1 MPRSANIVVI
11 GAGIVG
17 CAVAY
22 ELVRRGAAVTIVDD
36 RMIGMGATQASAGI
50 LAPFLES
57 HGNDPLLDLSIR
69 SLDLYDDFVARVSA
83 ESDLSVSYSRC
94 GSLSVA
100 TEAEDIHELRAAAA
114 ALSRRG
120 LSADVMD
127 SRAVHREEPH
137 LAENVL
143 AGLVIGTHGFV
154 SARGLTRA
162 LAEAARRRGA
172 RLSEQHRVKHIAQQG
187 ADVVLETSRGAL
199 RADAVVLAAGTWS
212 GLVDVDDAPNRPPMK
227 PVRGQLLQLT
237 WPGAE
242 LRRVLWSRQVYMVPG
257 DDGAVLVGA
266 TVEDVGFD
274 EQATVAGVSG
284 LLESACRL
292 CPQARKAGF
301 GEVRVGLRP
310 GTSDDLPLIG
320 ASRLLPR
327 IVYATGHY
335 RSGVLLAPITAHLIA
350 DALLEN
356 RSDPAA
362 AILSPARFNL

>member
-1 MPRSANIVVI
+1 MPRSSNIVVI

-22 ELVRRGAAVTIVDD
+22 ELARRGASVTIVDD
-36 RMIGMGATQASAGI
+36 RLIGMGATQASAGI

-57 HGNDPLLDLSIR
+57 HGNDPLLGLSIR
-69 SLDLYDDFVARVSA
+69 SLDLYDDFIARVSA
-83 ESDLSVSYSRC
+83 ESDLIVSYQRS

-100 TEAEDIHELRAAAA
+100 TEAQEIHELRAAAA

-120 LSADVMD
+120 LAADLLD
-127 SRAVHREEPH
+127 GRAVHREEPH
-137 LAENVL
+137 LAADVL
-143 AGLVIGTHGFV
+143 AGVVIGTHGFV

-172 RLSEQHRVKHIAQQG
+172 RLSEQHRVKRIAQRDG
-187 ADVVLETSRGAL
+187 DMVLETSRGTL
-199 RADAVVLAAGTWS
+199 RADAVVLAAGSWS
-212 GLVDVDDAPNRPPMK
+212 GLVDIEDAQVRPPMK

-237 WPGAE
+237 WPGAA
-242 LRRVLWSRQVYMVPG
+242 LRRVIWSPQVYMVPG

-274 EQATVAGVSG
+274 ERATVAGVSG

-292 CPQARKAGF
+292 CPHARTAGF
-301 GEVRVGLRP
+301 SEVRVGLRP
-310 GTSDDLPLIG
+310 GTADNLPLIG
-320 ASRLLPR
+320 ASSTVPQL
-327 IVYATGHY
+327 VYATGHY
-335 RSGVLLAPITAHLIA
+335 RSGVLLAPITANLVA

-356 RSDPAA
+356 RADPDA
-362 AILSPARFNL
+362 AILSPARFKL